1 VPLYNLPTNSDAA
14 LIPTAPPPAYT
25 PSNKPIYSLTPETS
39 RTTKYVP
46 DITPAIRRRN
56 RQKQAL
62 IYGSA
67 LLLLVVVPLVILAGV
82 YGKGKSSRDSCIER
96 REAGGYISPFEG
108 YC

>member
-1 VPLYNLPTNSDAA
+1 VSLYNLPTNSDAA

-67 LLLLVVVPLVILAGV
+67 LLFLVIVPLVILAAV
-82 YGKGKSSRDSCIER
+82 YRKGKSLRDHCVER
-96 REAGGYISPFEG
+96 RDAGGYIAPLEG
-108 YC
+108 NC